1 MRLRANSSR
10 LLLPRAKVCRKQ
22 IQPNANGYKVSNG
35 KQAYICNWLVWGIST
50 GTNSSQPTPMP
61 NTWAPTPASRKRTP
75 PIATL
80 FMAII
85 DNVTALGN
93 GLKCMATTQKPPVNE
108 SISKLRC
115 SAR

>member
-1 MRLRANSSR
+1 M
-10 LLLPRAKVCRKQ
+10 
-22 IQPNANGYKVSNG
+22 
-35 KQAYICNWLVWGIST
+35 
-50 GTNSSQPTPMP
+50 
-61 NTWAPTPASRKRTP
+61 PASRKRTP

-85 DNVTALGN
+85 DSVTALGN